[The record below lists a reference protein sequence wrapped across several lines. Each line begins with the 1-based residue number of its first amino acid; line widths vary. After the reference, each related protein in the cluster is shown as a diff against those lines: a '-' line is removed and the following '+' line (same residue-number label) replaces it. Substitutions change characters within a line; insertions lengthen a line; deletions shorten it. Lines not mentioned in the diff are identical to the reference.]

1 MRINGYF
8 DVETQVIDRKAN
20 IFSALSVDDET
31 TLARIKKTHR
41 DTGEVIDPHS
51 AVGLEAAHQFRSSG
65 YASPE
70 IPIISLACAHP
81 AKFPDAV
88 YRATGFYPELPAQLN
103 DLLEK
108 KEYTVE
114 LPNDF
119 DSVSTYIADNTN
131 V

>member
-1 MRINGYF
+1 M
-8 DVETQVIDRKAN
+8 
-20 IFSALSVDDET
+20 
-31 TLARIKKTHR
+31 
-41 DTGEVIDPHS
+41 
-51 AVGLEAAHQFRSSG
+51 
-65 YASPE
+65 SPE

-88 YRATGFYPELPAQLN
+88 NKATGSYPALPAQLD

-108 KEYTVE
+108 KEHTVV

-119 DSVSTYIADNTN
+119 DAISNYIADNTN

>member
-1 MRINGYF
+1 M
-8 DVETQVIDRKAN
+8 
-20 IFSALSVDDET
+20 
-31 TLARIKKTHR
+31 
-41 DTGEVIDPHS
+41 
-51 AVGLEAAHQFRSSG
+51 
-65 YASPE
+65 SPE

-88 YRATGFYPELPAQLN
+88 YRATGSYPDLPVQLD

-108 KEYTVE
+108 KEYTVV

-119 DSVSTYIADNTN
+119 DSVSNYIADNTN